1 MLLIVSHDKQVGR
14 DTHTSP
20 NTVRAVSLALA
31 IMNYC
36 LGFFGVF
43 FSFAKLPSC
52 LCGAISP

>member
-20 NTVRAVSLALA
+20 NTVRTVSLALA
-31 IMNYC
+31 IMI
-36 LGFFGVF
+36 FF
-43 FSFAKLPSC
+43 FSFAFAMLPLC